1 MKILYST
8 LRDSFADFGA
18 DIHWQVAD
26 GDLVTTYKHY
36 HGTHTKPFLG
46 IEPTGRKMRF
56 EAIDAMRVVDGRIV
70 AHWGVGNLYSLAS
83 QLGGI
88 PESGQSI

>member
-1 MKILYST
+1 MSDTEESRAAIAVV
-8 LRDSFADFGA
+8 RRC
-18 DIHWQVAD
+18 IEEV
-26 GDLVTTYKHY
+26 
-36 HGTHTKPFLG
+36 
-46 IEPTGRKMRF
+46 EPTGRKMRF
-56 EAIDAMRVVDGRIV
+56 EAIDAMRVVDGRII